1 MAGNRG
7 GRGGRGRGGGGRG
20 GGGYNNNYGGG
31 GNSYAA
37 LNNNRGGYGNQ
48 GGGFGGGRGGWG
60 NQGGGGSYNNNNNQ
74 GFGGGRGGG
83 GRGGGRGGRGAV
95 DTKNPKDALRED
107 LMTDRPQM
115 WPLSCYGKGDEPC
128 LLGGDTCFEELRW
141 VTVAAASRGID
152 PNQVFAKTHEF
163 IQGKEN
169 DIRAILNFPMQQLR
183 QVLDSAREGR
193 MAPAGAARIIDH
205 SMLSG
210 APQQPMGQQPGMPG
224 QQPGMMGQPGVMGQQ
239 QQPGAGSPFGG
250 APQQPQGVFGGAP
263 QQQQPQVS
271 GFGGLGGAAQNPY
284 GQPQQQPP
292 QAGFGG
298 GGFGTGAPAGGGFG
312 GAGAGQGG
320 FGGMGAAGGAFGG
333 APVAVAQQPNVYG
346 GAPQAQPGQPG
357 MDPNQIWQ
365 QQQWQMGQIPDNPP
379 PQHYV
384 QR

>member
-7 GRGGRGRGGGGRG
+7 GRGRGGRGGGGG
-20 GGGYNNNYGGG
+20 GGRGYNNNYGGG
-31 GNSYAA
+31 GNSYGA
-37 LNNNRGGYGNQ
+37 LNNNQGGYGGNQ
-48 GGGFGGGRGGWG
+48 GGGFGGGGGGWG
-60 NQGGGGSYNNNNNQ
+60 NQGGGYNNNQ

-83 GRGGGRGGRGAV
+83 RQTAGRGGGRGGRAV

-107 LMTDRPQM
+107 LMTDRPGM

-141 VTVAAASRGID
+141 VTGAAASRGID

-163 IQGKEN
+163 IQGKET
-169 DIRAILNFPMQQLR
+169 DIRAILNFPMQQLK
-183 QVLDSAREGR
+183 QVLDNAREGR

-205 SMLSG
+205 AMLSG
-210 APQQPMGQQPGMPG
+210 VPQQPMGQQPGMPG
-224 QQPGMMGQPGVMGQQ
+224 TQPGMPGMMGQ
-239 QQPGAGSPFGG
+239 QQPGSPYG
-250 APQQPQGVFGGAP
+250 AAQQQPQGAFGGGAP
-263 QQQQPQVS
+263 QQQA
-271 GFGGLGGAAQNPY
+271 GFGGGLGGAQQNPY
-284 GQPQQQPP
+284 GQPQQQQ

-298 GGFGTGAPAGGGFG
+298 GAFGGAPAGQ
-312 GAGAGQGG
+312 AG

-333 APVAVAQQPNVYG
+333 APAAVAQQPNIYG
-346 GAPQAQPGQPG
+346 GAPAQAQPGQPG